1 MRPILGVDIEELD
14 RFESPSEN
22 LINRILS
29 EDEKKVYETFQ
40 SEKRKKEFLGGR
52 FAAKEAY
59 KKAYQHFDEPVS
71 FKDVSILNTKDGS
84 PLLSSKYRSEDTV
97 LVSISH
103 SDHYVVAVVSGETT

>member
-1 MRPILGVDIEELD
+1 MRPILGVDIEELN
-14 RFESPSEN
+14 RFESPSEQMV
-22 LINRILS
+22 NRILS
-29 EDEKKVYETFQ
+29 KAEKKVYETLR

-59 KKAYQHFDEPVS
+59 KKAYQQFDEPVS
-71 FKDVSILNTKDGS
+71 FHDVSILNEADGS
-84 PLLSSKYRSEDTV
+84 PVLASKYRSEDTV